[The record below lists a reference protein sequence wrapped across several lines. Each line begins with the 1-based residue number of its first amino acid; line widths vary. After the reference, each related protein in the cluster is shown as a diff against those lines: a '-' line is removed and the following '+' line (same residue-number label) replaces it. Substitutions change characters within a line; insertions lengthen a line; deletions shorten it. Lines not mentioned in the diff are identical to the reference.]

1 MASDP
6 SHRRWRTHL
15 LPIALLAAALHWGAL
30 GGLLILVW
38 ALAA

>member
-6 SHRRWRTHL
+6 GRRRRRTPI
-15 LPIALLAAALHWGAL
+15 LPIELLAAALHWGAL